1 MSFTA
6 IHRTVFTMRG
16 SKRTA
21 RRSAAVLKR
30 LIQPRPGANLLPKKK
45 KSGRPIAHRKAYVAR
60 ATDGLERF
68 RIPNQK
74 RLSKRAILRTESKS
88 SGRPVAWYKSRRSS
102 QAIAICGWPAAR
114 RSHETA
120 LVLHR
125 AMLMFRYLKKCSPW
139 RCATKSFP
147 TRLLRC
153 IANARSRFD

>member
-16 SKRTA
+16 STRGKEIRRSLETTIRQA
-21 RRSAAVLKR
+21 RRKLAAEKERAADR
-30 LIQPRPGANLLPKKK
+30 LLTG
-45 KSGRPIAHRKAYVAR
+45 KAYVAR
-60 ATDGLERF
+60 ATDGLKRF